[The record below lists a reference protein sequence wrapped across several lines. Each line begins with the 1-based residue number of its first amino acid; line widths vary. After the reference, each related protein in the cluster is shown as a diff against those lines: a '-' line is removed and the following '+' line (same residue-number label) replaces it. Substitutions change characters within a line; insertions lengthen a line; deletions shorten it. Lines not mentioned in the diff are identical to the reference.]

1 MVETSRRPPR
11 KLLFRARK
19 RWFLAAGVGIVVIIA
34 LLLPLGTRLTPHVRD
49 QAVSAIN
56 SRFDSEVELSS
67 LQVSLVPRPAVSGDG
82 LTLRH
87 NGRTDVAPLIQIG
100 SYGASANVWGLL
112 RTPLHLHTVTLDR
125 MDISIP
131 PGGVSNPTKGAAA
144 SPRGGSGNSGPSRLR
159 IDEIV
164 SRQARLEIVPR
175 DPGKL
180 PRVFDIHD
188 LVMRGLGDGN
198 GAQFKATLTNP
209 TPRGQI
215 STHGTFGPWRSD
227 DPRATP
233 VRGEYVFKN
242 ANLDTIKGI
251 GGTLSSTGAY
261 SGPLERIVVKGHTDT
276 PDFSVDIAAHPVHL
290 KTQFH
295 AVVDGTNGNTFLEQV
310 EARLSE
316 TVILAKGAVERAE
329 DVKGRKVTLDVV
341 IDDGRIED
349 VLKLAVKGDKPVMT
363 GRMQLKTKF
372 LLPAG
377 DRDVIE
383 RLELD
388 GTFKLGQAQFT
399 NLNVQERIDM
409 LSRRGRGDVAKDGP
423 SVVSNFSGDF
433 VLRNGRLTFSALRFE
448 VPGAIVQLV
457 GNFDLKA
464 EMLDFT
470 GHLLLDASLADTT
483 TGVKA
488 LAARAAQPFFRRPG
502 GGSKLPIRI
511 TGPRSKPQFGLDVR
525 KTLTPGA

>member
-1 MVETSRRPPR
+1 MAQASTNSATRTFLRGR
-11 KLLFRARK
+11 T
-19 RWFLAAGVGIVVIIA
+19 RWFLAAGVGIIVIGA
-34 LLLPLGTRLTPHVRD
+34 LLVPLGTRLTPHVRD
-49 QAVSAIN
+49 RAVSAIN
-56 SRFDSEVELSS
+56 NRLDSEVELKS
-67 LQVSLVPRPAVSGDG
+67 LHVSLVPRPAVSGDG

-100 SYGASANVWGLL
+100 SYTASANVWGLL

-131 PGGVSNPTKGAAA
+131 PGGVSGPSKSA
-144 SPRGGSGNSGPSRLR
+144 GPSRLR
-159 IDEIV
+159 IDEVV

-180 PRVFDIHD
+180 PRVFEIHD
-188 LVMRGLGDGN
+188 LVMRDLGDGN
-198 GAQFKATLTNP
+198 GAPFEATLTNP

-233 VRGEYVFKN
+233 VRGQYVFRN

-251 GGTLSSTGAY
+251 SGTLSSTGAY
-261 SGPLERIVVKGHTDT
+261 SGPLERIDVKGHTDT
-276 PDFSVDIAAHPVHL
+276 PDFSVDVAAHPVHL
-290 KTQFH
+290 ETRFH
-295 AVVDGTNGNTFLEQV
+295 AVVDGTNGNTWLEQV

-316 TVILAKGAVERAE
+316 TTIVAKGAVERAE

-341 IDDGRIED
+341 IHGGRIED
-349 VLKLAVKGDKPVMT
+349 VLKLGVKGDKPVMT
-363 GRMQLKTKF
+363 GRMDLKTKF

-377 DRDVIE
+377 DRDVVD

-388 GTFKLGQAQFT
+388 GTFKLAQAQFT
-399 NLNVQERIDM
+399 NLNVQEQIDT
-409 LSRRGRGDVAKDGP
+409 LSRRGRGNVAKDGP

-433 VLRNGRLTFSALRFE
+433 TLRNGRLAFSALRFE

-457 GNFDLKA
+457 GDFDLKA
-464 EMLDFT
+464 EMLEFA
-470 GHLLLDASLADTT
+470 GHLLLDASLAETT
-483 TGVKA
+483 TGVKS

-511 TGPRSKPQFGLDVR
+511 SGPRSKPQFGLDV
-525 KTLTPGA
+525 KKALTPGD